1 MSIYK
6 AITVKYL
13 GPTNSRGARVKA
25 SAGGTGNVTLP
36 FRHEWS
42 MEQNVAA
49 AVDELLLHLGWG
61 NPYALGVLPDGGTY
75 VAVLSDKPSTYLSTS
90 RNEEKQNG

>member
-1 MSIYK
+1 MKSIYR

-36 FRHEWS
+36 FRHDLA

-49 AVDELLLHLGWG
+49 VVDELLLRNEWLSYS
-61 NPYALGVLPDGGTY
+61 YALGALADGTY
-75 VAVLSDKPSTYLSTS
+75 VAVLSDKPSTYLSTYA
-90 RNEEKQNG
+90 EGE